1 MSQNR
6 SYVAIRA
13 LKIQYIIFEDFMD
26 DAKSEEYEIELSFI
40 VYSLIGYKLIHILK
54 RWRFFRQFYLNC
66 IRVG

>member
-40 VYSLIGYKLIHILK
+40 VYSLIGFKLIHILK
-54 RWRFFRQFYLNC
+54 R
-66 IRVG
+66 